1 MLRITNRQLRRALLS
16 LNGLAP
22 PVEDTPPTTE
32 LPDGPAARAY
42 ETIRG
47 LGFVQIDPVSAV
59 ERAHHHIL
67 FTRNRSYR
75 HATLKQLLESDRA
88 LFENWTHDAAILPAA
103 VYPYWKHYF
112 ARARTFEAHPG
123 YRRHFAPVTA
133 RLIKKV
139 LDRVDAEGPLR
150 PRDFESNKVA
160 WRDPYFAK
168 PTLAKL
174 TMEFLWRTGT
184 LAVSHRRG
192 QEKVYDLAE
201 RVIPSRYFEGEVSRR
216 EFLDWAC
223 RGALE
228 RLGFATPA
236 QISHFYDAVS
246 TADAARW
253 CERNC
258 GKQVTTVEIT
268 PADSSVVGPLYALAS
283 FLDTLDRLRPAPR
296 ALHLL
301 NPFDPLIHDRRR
313 TRQVFG
319 FDYALEIWVPAAKR
333 RYGYYVLPILEGE
346 RFTGRIDLK
355 ADRKRGELQVLGL
368 WWEPKVKPTPNRR
381 TQLESALARLAK
393 FTCPGQ

>member
-1 MLRITNRQLRRALLS
+1 MLRITNRDLRRALLS
-16 LNGLAP
+16 LNELAP
-22 PVEDTPPTTE
+22 APEHSPPRAQ
-32 LPDGPAARAY
+32 LPADPIC
-42 ETIRG
+42 ETVRR

-75 HATLKQLLESDRA
+75 QATLKQLLEKDRA
-88 LFENWTHDAAILPAA
+88 LFENWTHDAAVLPTAS
-103 VYPYWKHYF
+103 YPYWKHYF

-133 RLIKKV
+133 QPIKEVLRRLET
-139 LDRVDAEGPLR
+139 DGPLR
-150 PRDFESNKVA
+150 PRDFESAKVP
-160 WRDPYFAK
+160 RHDPYFAK

-174 TMEFLWRTGT
+174 TIEFLWRTGT

-192 QEKVYDLAE
+192 QEKVYDLAH
-201 RVIPSRYFEGEVSRR
+201 RVIPPGHFEAHVSRQQFV
-216 EFLDWAC
+216 EWAC
-223 RGALE
+223 RGALQ
-228 RLGFATPA
+228 RLGVATPA
-236 QISHFYDAVS
+236 RIAHFYDALS

-253 CERNC
+253 CEGNC

-268 PADSSVVGPLYALAS
+268 LADGSVNGPLYALSS
-283 FLDTLDRLRPAPR
+283 FFDLLGRLRPAPR
-296 ALHLL
+296 GLRLL
-301 NPFDPLIHDRRR
+301 NPFDPLIRDRHR

-319 FDYALEIWVPAAKR
+319 FDYALEIYVPAAKR

-355 ADRKRGELQVLGL
+355 ADRKRGELRVLGL

-381 TQLESALARLAK
+381 NQLEAALTRLSRFA
-393 FTCPGQ
+393 CPGR

>member
-22 PVEDTPPTTE
+22 PVEDTAPTTE

-42 ETIRG
+42 EIIRK

-67 FTRNRSYR
+67 LTRNRSYR

-103 VYPYWKHYF
+103 AYPYWKHYF
-112 ARARTFEAHPG
+112 ARAKTFEAHPG
-123 YRRHFAPVTA
+123 YRRHFAPVTP

-139 LDRVDAEGPLR
+139 LGRVEAEGPLR
-150 PRDFESNKVA
+150 PRDFESDKVG
-160 WRDPYFAK
+160 RHDPYFAK

-174 TMEFLWRTGT
+174 TMEFLWRTGK

-192 QEKVYDLAE
+192 QEKVYDVAE
-201 RVIPSRYFEGEVSRR
+201 RVIPPRHFEAEVSRQD
-216 EFLDWAC
+216 FVDWAC
-223 RGALE
+223 RGALK
-228 RLGFATPA
+228 RLGFATAA
-236 QISHFYDAVS
+236 QIAHFYDAVS

-253 CERNC
+253 CERSS
-258 GKQVTTVEIT
+258 GKQVTPVEVT
-268 PADSSVVGPLYALAS
+268 LTDGSVGGPLYALAS
-283 FLDTLDRLRPAPR
+283 FLDTLGSLRPAPLR
-296 ALHLL
+296 LRLL

-313 TRQVFG
+313 TSRMFG
-319 FDYALEIWVPAAKR
+319 FDYTLEIWVPAARR
-333 RYGYYVLPILEGE
+333 RYGHYVLPILEGE

-355 ADRKRGELQVLGL
+355 ADRKQGELQVLGL

-393 FTCPGQ
+393 FACPGR